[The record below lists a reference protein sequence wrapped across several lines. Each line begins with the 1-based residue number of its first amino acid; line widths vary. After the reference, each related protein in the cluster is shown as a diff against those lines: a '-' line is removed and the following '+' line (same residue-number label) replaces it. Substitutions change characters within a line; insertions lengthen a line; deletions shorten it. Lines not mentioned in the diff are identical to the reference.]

1 MSTASIKAR
10 SEVVAAPQ
18 SHLFGSLPDSQVADD
33 IPDPFYGV
41 LNAAIAQASLRRTV
55 HEIALGCRG
64 LLSYLLKLQA
74 R

>member
-1 MSTASIKAR
+1 MR
-10 SEVVAAPQ
+10 R
-18 SHLFGSLPDSQVADD
+18 LLLPSNSVQCTPGLQMQVADD

-64 LLSYLLKLQA
+64 LLSYLLKLQS

>member
-1 MSTASIKAR
+1 M
-10 SEVVAAPQ
+10 
-18 SHLFGSLPDSQVADD
+18 ADD

-41 LNAAIAQASLRRTV
+41 LNAAVAQASLRSTV

>member
-1 MSTASIKAR
+1 M
-10 SEVVAAPQ
+10 
-18 SHLFGSLPDSQVADD
+18 QVADD

-41 LNAAIAQASLRRTV
+41 LNAAIAQASLRRAV

-64 LLSYLLKLQA
+64 LLSYLLKLQS